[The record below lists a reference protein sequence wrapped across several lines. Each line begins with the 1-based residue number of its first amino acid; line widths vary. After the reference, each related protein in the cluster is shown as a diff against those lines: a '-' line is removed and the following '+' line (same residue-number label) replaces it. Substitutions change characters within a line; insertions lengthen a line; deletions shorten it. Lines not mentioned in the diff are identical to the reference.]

1 MSIERYLKLI
11 SSLDFYIRRKA
22 TGNTDEFSRKVGT
35 SRRTLLRHL
44 KDLKNLGFPIKYN
57 KKRNSYIYTEE
68 GSMTK
73 SLFQNGAEISKDEQK
88 EISGGFAIQ
97 NFPMNFYKFFKMPFD
112 DTFPKELYNAYEMQG
127 NTENL

>member
-22 TGNTDEFSRKVGT
+22 TGNTNEFSRKIGT

-44 KDLKNLGFPIKYN
+44 KDLKTLGFPIKYN

-68 GSMTK
+68 GRLTK
-73 SLFQNGAEISKDEQK
+73 SLFQNGTEISKQEQK
-88 EISGGFAIQ
+88 KINGGRSIITSSISLYEIS
-97 NFPMNFYKFFKMPFD
+97 KMSFD
-112 DTFPKELYNAYEMQG
+112 GTFPKELYNAITLQG
-127 NTENL
+127 KC